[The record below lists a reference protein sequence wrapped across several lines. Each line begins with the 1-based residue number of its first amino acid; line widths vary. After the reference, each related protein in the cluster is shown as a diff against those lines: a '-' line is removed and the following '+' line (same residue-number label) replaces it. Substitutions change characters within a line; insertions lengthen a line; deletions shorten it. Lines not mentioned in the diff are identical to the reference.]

1 MGATMRRSAAYAP
14 TQNSIVERHGGHW
27 KSLAKALIL
36 EYGISFHGP
45 AWRRRWLTTSV
56 TGACNASVNASGYFP
71 SQWVLGK
78 NLRLP
83 YEMMSSTGRLAMQ
96 SRLGADKS
104 FAERV
109 SMMAS
114 AQRAVLSLK
123 TSTALAKALAARSRA
138 TAAQPVQS
146 LFAIGDQ
153 CFYWR
158 GANVA
163 KSAWSSRWHGP
174 AVVLGFEANNV
185 WLAHRGHAV
194 KVAARHLRQ
203 ALPEESVSWEHLYD
217 SALASENKFETTAD
231 TSTPSTSTPANS
243 NNLPR
248 HGNHDHSNQQRHD
261 GEFLNL
267 TQQAGAPDHTT
278 TRKRWRSGALTQ
290 QYEAAAPDGTAT
302 AIPCRRL
309 VWCARLL
316 RQVDELAVV
325 SLLI

>member
-1 MGATMRRSAAYAP
+1 M
-14 TQNSIVERHGGHW
+14 
-27 KSLAKALIL
+27 
-36 EYGISFHGP
+36 
-45 AWRRRWLTTSV
+45 TTSV
-56 TGACNASVNASGYFP
+56 TGACNASVNASGYSP

-83 YEMMSSTGRLAMQ
+83 YEMISSTGRLAMQ

-109 SMMAS
+109 SMTAS

-153 CFYWR
+153 CFDWR
-158 GANVA
+158 GASVA

-217 SALASENKFETTAD
+217 SALEQVRNDGGHIHTFHFDTGKLQQLATAWQ
-231 TSTPSTSTPANS
+231 
-243 NNLPR
+243 PR
-248 HGNHDHSNQQRHD
+248 S
-261 GEFLNL
+261 LKS
-267 TQQAGAPDHTT
+267 TT
-278 TRKRWRSGALTQ
+278 TRRRVPQLDATGGRTRPDDNTETMAIRSFDTTIRGGST
-290 QYEAAAPDGTAT
+290 
-302 AIPCRRL
+302 
-309 VWCARLL
+309 
-316 RQVDELAVV
+316 
-325 SLLI
+325 